1 MLVDRMCSIH
11 FIICIFRFFSQIFKH
26 ILSFAAN
33 DVRRVGYINFPH
45 IRQIT
50 LLKDYL
56 DIIALKTSTAS
67 QSSSAT
73 QKRSNE
79 INRDE
84 PQLTSRSKI
93 FELSNIYDMAKA
105 NSIR

>member
-1 MLVDRMCSIH
+1 MWS
-11 FIICIFRFFSQIFKH
+11 
-26 ILSFAAN
+26 LSFAAN

-56 DIIALKTSTAS
+56 DIISMKSSTAS
-67 QSSSAT
+67 QASAT
-73 QKRSNE
+73 YKRSNE
-79 INRDE
+79 TNCDE
-84 PQLTSRSKI
+84 PHLTSRSKI

-105 NSIR
+105 NPNEPQIVENII